1 MVRSGIGFDVHQL
14 KNGFDLYVGGIK
26 IKSDLGSLGHSD
38 GDALIH
44 AIVDALLGAACLGD
58 IGKYFP
64 SNQKKWKG
72 VESKYFPS
80 NQKKWKGVESEL
92 FLFETKKLLSRNGFQ
107 ISNIDS
113 TIILQKP
120 RIENYLLEIRKNISS
135 ILDIDYKVVS
145 IKATTTDYLGYVGK
159 SKGWS
164 VMSIATINDSN
175 EIN

>member
-14 KNGFDLYVGGIK
+14 KSGFDLYVGGIK

-58 IGKYFP
+58 IG
-64 SNQKKWKG
+64 
-72 VESKYFPS
+72 KYFPS

-145 IKATTTDYLGYVGK
+145 IKATTTDYLGFVGK

>member
-1 MVRSGIGFDVHQL
+1 MVRSGIGYDVHQL
-14 KNGFDLYVGGIK
+14 KNGLDLYVGGIK
-26 IKSDLGSLGHSD
+26 VESDYGSLGHSD

-64 SNQKKWKG
+64 SNQKKWEG
-72 VESKYFPS
+72 VK
-80 NQKKWKGVESEL
+80 SEL
-92 FLFETKKLLSRNGFQ
+92 FLFETKKLLSNHGAQ

-120 RIENYLLEIRKNISS
+120 RIENYLPEIRKNISN
-135 ILDIDYKVVS
+135 ILEIDDKVVS

>member
-14 KNGFDLYVGGIK
+14 KSGLDLYVGGIK
-26 IKSDLGSLGHSD
+26 IKSDFGSLGHSD

-64 SNQKKWKG
+64 SSQKKW
-72 VESKYFPS
+72 ESVK
-80 NQKKWKGVESEL
+80 SEL
-92 FLFETKKLLSRNGFQ
+92 FLFKTKKLLSKHGVQ
-107 ISNIDS
+107 ILNIDS

-120 RIENYLLEIRKNISS
+120 KIENYLSEIRKNISS
-135 ILDIDYKVVS
+135 ILEIDDKVVS

-164 VMSIATINDSN
+164 VMSIATISDSN

>member
-58 IGKYFP
+58 IG
-64 SNQKKWKG
+64 
-72 VESKYFPS
+72 KYFPS

>member
-14 KNGFDLYVGGIK
+14 KSGLDLYVGGIK
-26 IKSDLGSLGHSD
+26 IKSDFGSLGHSD

-64 SNQKKWKG
+64 SNQKRWEG
-72 VESKYFPS
+72 VK
-80 NQKKWKGVESEL
+80 SEL
-92 FLFETKKLLSRNGFQ
+92 FLFETRKLLSNHGAQ

-120 RIENYLLEIRKNISS
+120 KIENHIPEIRNNISN
-135 ILDIDYKVVS
+135 ILDIDDKIVS
-145 IKATTTDYLGYVGK
+145 IKATTTDYLGFIGEGK
-159 SKGWS
+159 G
-164 VMSIATINDSN
+164 IACQAITTLIKNS
-175 EIN
+175 

>member
-72 VESKYFPS
+72 VES
-80 NQKKWKGVESEL
+80 EL

-120 RIENYLLEIRKNISS
+120 RIENYLVEIRKNISS

>member
-72 VESKYFPS
+72 VES
-80 NQKKWKGVESEL
+80 EL

-135 ILDIDYKVVS
+135 ILDIDYKFVS

>member
-14 KNGFDLYVGGIK
+14 KSGFDLYVGGIK
-26 IKSDLGSLGHSD
+26 IKSDFGSLGHSD

-64 SNQKKWKG
+64 SSQKKWKG
-72 VESKYFPS
+72 VK
-80 NQKKWKGVESEL
+80 SEL
-92 FLFETKKLLSRNGFQ
+92 FLFETKKLLSKHGAQ
-107 ISNIDS
+107 ILNIDS

-120 RIENYLLEIRKNISS
+120 KIENYLSEIRKNISS
-135 ILDIDYKVVS
+135 ILEIDDKVVS

>member
-14 KNGFDLYVGGIK
+14 ESEFDLYVGGIK

-58 IGKYFP
+58 IG
-64 SNQKKWKG
+64 
-72 VESKYFPS
+72 KYFPS

>member
-14 KNGFDLYVGGIK
+14 KSGFDLYVGGIK
-26 IKSDLGSLGHSD
+26 IKSNFGSLGHSD

-64 SNQKKWKG
+64 SSQKKWKG
-72 VESKYFPS
+72 VK
-80 NQKKWKGVESEL
+80 SEL
-92 FLFETKKLLSRNGFQ
+92 FLFETKKLLSKHGAQ
-107 ISNIDS
+107 ILNIDS

-120 RIENYLLEIRKNISS
+120 KIENYLSEIRKNISS
-135 ILDIDYKVVS
+135 ILEIDDKVVS
-145 IKATTTDYLGYVGK
+145 IKATTTDHLGYVGK

>member
-72 VESKYFPS
+72 VES
-80 NQKKWKGVESEL
+80 EL

-120 RIENYLLEIRKNISS
+120 RIENYLPEIRKNISS

>member
-14 KNGFDLYVGGIK
+14 KKGFDLYVGGIK

-58 IGKYFP
+58 IG
-64 SNQKKWKG
+64 
-72 VESKYFPS
+72 KYFPS

>member
-14 KNGFDLYVGGIK
+14 KSGLNLYVGGIK
-26 IKSDLGSLGHSD
+26 IKSDFGSLGHSD

-64 SNQKKWKG
+64 SNQKRWKG
-72 VESKYFPS
+72 VK
-80 NQKKWKGVESEL
+80 SEL
-92 FLFETKKLLSRNGFQ
+92 FLFETKKLLSNHGAQ

-120 RIENYLLEIRKNISS
+120 RIE
-135 ILDIDYKVVS
+135 
-145 IKATTTDYLGYVGK
+145 
-159 SKGWS
+159 
-164 VMSIATINDSN
+164 TIFLKF
-175 EIN
+175 EKIYPTY

>member
-14 KNGFDLYVGGIK
+14 KSGLDLYVGGIK
-26 IKSDLGSLGHSD
+26 IKSDFGSLGHSD

-64 SNQKKWKG
+64 TNQKRWKG
-72 VESKYFPS
+72 VK
-80 NQKKWKGVESEL
+80 SEL
-92 FLFETKKLLSRNGFQ
+92 FLFETKKLLSNHGAQ

-120 RIENYLLEIRKNISS
+120 RIENYLPEIRKNISN
-135 ILDIDYKVVS
+135 ILGIDDKVVS

>member
-72 VESKYFPS
+72 VES
-80 NQKKWKGVESEL
+80 EL

-120 RIENYLLEIRKNISS
+120 RIENYLPEIRKNISN

-145 IKATTTDYLGYVGK
+145 IKATTTDYLGFVGK

-164 VMSIATINDSN
+164 VMSIATILSL
-175 EIN
+175 IHI

>member
-14 KNGFDLYVGGIK
+14 KRGHDLYVGGIK
-26 IKSDLGSLGHSD
+26 IEADFGSLGHSD

-44 AIVDALLGAACLGD
+44 SIVDALLGAASLGD

-64 SNQKKWKG
+64 SNQGKWKD
-72 VESKYFPS
+72 V
-80 NQKKWKGVESEL
+80 QSEL
-92 FLFETKKLLSRNGFQ
+92 FLSETKKTLLNHGVQ

-120 RIENYLLEIRKNISS
+120 KIEKYIPTIRNNISN
-135 ILDIDYKVVS
+135 ILDINERIVS
-145 IKATTTDYLGYVGK
+145 IKATTTDHLGYVGK

>member
-72 VESKYFPS
+72 VES
-80 NQKKWKGVESEL
+80 EL

-120 RIENYLLEIRKNISS
+120 RIENYFLEIRKNISS

-145 IKATTTDYLGYVGK
+145 IKATTTDYLGFVGK

>member
-14 KNGFDLYVGGIK
+14 KSGFDLYVGGIK

-72 VESKYFPS
+72 VES
-80 NQKKWKGVESEL
+80 EL

-120 RIENYLLEIRKNISS
+120 RIENYFLEIRKNISS

-145 IKATTTDYLGYVGK
+145 IKATTTDYLGFVGK

>member
-14 KNGFDLYVGGIK
+14 KSGLDLHVGGIK
-26 IKSDLGSLGHSD
+26 IKADFGSLGHSD

-64 SNQKKWKG
+64 SNQKRWEDVK
-72 VESKYFPS
+72 
-80 NQKKWKGVESEL
+80 SEL
-92 FLFETKKLLSRNGFQ
+92 FLFETKKLLSSHGVQ

-120 RIENYLLEIRKNISS
+120 RIESYIPEIRENISNILEIDN
-135 ILDIDYKVVS
+135 KVVS

-164 VMSIATINDSN
+164 AMSIATINDSYEVN
-175 EIN
+175 

>member
-72 VESKYFPS
+72 VES
-80 NQKKWKGVESEL
+80 EL

-135 ILDIDYKVVS
+135 ILDLSLIH
-145 IKATTTDYLGYVGK
+145 I
-159 SKGWS
+159 
-164 VMSIATINDSN
+164 
-175 EIN
+175 

>member
-14 KNGFDLYVGGIK
+14 KSGFDLYVGGIK

-64 SNQKKWKG
+64 SNQKR
-72 VESKYFPS
+72 
-80 NQKKWKGVESEL
+80 WKGVESEL

>member
-14 KNGFDLYVGGIK
+14 KSEFDLYVGGIK

-58 IGKYFP
+58 IG
-64 SNQKKWKG
+64 
-72 VESKYFPS
+72 KYFPS